1 MHRIA
6 LFTEDAAHELFL
18 RAIVDAG
25 RTPLLGG
32 LEYVADLVG
41 AMDLE
46 YVQRADDSLGR
57 LVNALREA
65 FAAWVRG

>member
-1 MHRIA
+1 
-6 LFTEDAAHELFL
+6 
-18 RAIVDAG
+18 
-25 RTPLLGG
+25 
-32 LEYVADLVG
+32 
-41 AMDLE
+41 MDLE